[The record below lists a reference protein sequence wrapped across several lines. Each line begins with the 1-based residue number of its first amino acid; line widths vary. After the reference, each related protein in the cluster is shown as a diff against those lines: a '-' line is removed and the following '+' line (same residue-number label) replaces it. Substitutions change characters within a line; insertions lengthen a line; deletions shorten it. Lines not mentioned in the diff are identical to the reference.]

1 MKINVAEQQSL
12 IGSYKVY
19 NIILE
24 GIDNS
29 MYIPG
34 GAWGQSNIYSSQSCN
49 MYANLIDTV
58 TLGTGSTG
66 IFWNSNNP
74 IVNVECYRYMYM
86 YTR

>member
-34 GAWGQSNIYSSQSCN
+34 GA
-49 MYANLIDTV
+49 
-58 TLGTGSTG
+58 
-66 IFWNSNNP
+66 
-74 IVNVECYRYMYM
+74 
-86 YTR
+86 